1 MTVTHF
7 LWVTTNKIKLIIRIV
22 DEKRLNVK
30 MVLPESYDVQD
41 QISILNE
48 KVKEKYDGESIL

>member
-1 MTVTHF
+1 
-7 LWVTTNKIKLIIRIV
+7 LIIRIV